1 MHNRAGAS
9 GSLELGAREVSIV
22 PDVGHVALQV
32 AFGLG
37 GAFDGPPPNCWTHI
51 CTLPFHRIRT
61 PVLCSSIPRIH
72 GRMLC
77 RGTLAP

>member
-1 MHNRAGAS
+1 MRNRAGAS

-37 GAFDGPPPNCWTHI
+37 GAFDGPPPNCWTHMHSSVPSNTHAQS
-51 CTLPFHRIRT
+51 CVVAALAFTAG
-61 PVLCSSIPRIH
+61 CSTD
-72 GRMLC
+72 
-77 RGTLAP
+77 GTLAP